1 MAMSNLDRDLAEMR
15 QLGYGINY
23 GKYKLDHPNTKSE
36 ALQKPSEDSTRKR
49 EPKQSGAEPH
59 DLVCQCCGSA
69 FTSDRSGRKY
79 CSTACCRRAAKRLH
93 VQRVRESAAP
103 VIVHCIEC
111 GTEFEKTPNHLKY
124 CSSECRK
131 IATRK
136 RQREWDANCR
146 RRK

>member
-1 MAMSNLDRDLAEMR
+1 MNNLDKDLAEMR
-15 QLGYGINY
+15 RLGYTSY
-23 GKYKLDHPNTKSE
+23 GKYKLDYPNTKIE
-36 ALQKPSEDSTRKR
+36 PQKKTVSSPSKKR
-49 EPKQSGAEPH
+49 DPKEIGAEPH
-59 DLVCQCCGSA
+59 ELICQCCGSA
-69 FTSDRSGRKY
+69 FTSDRAGRKY

-93 VQRVRESAAP
+93 YQRVRESAAP
-103 VIVHCIEC
+103 VIVRCIEC
-111 GTEFEKTPNHLKY
+111 GTEFEKTPTHLKY